1 MQTLYENG
9 TVLTMDERHPIAQ
22 ALLVQDGRIAV
33 VGDRDEALL
42 EVHADCERVDLAGG
56 CLLPAFIDAHS
67 HLTACATRYLQAD
80 LSGCTSFDALTARI
94 RNFIAENHVP
104 AGQWV
109 QAAGYDHTAM
119 REGRHPDRAVLDRAA
134 PEHPLLCAHI
144 SGHVGAVNTA
154 GLAALGITAETEPP
168 EGGKIDFE
176 TGYLAE
182 AALVQYQQ
190 RIPMPGLDAL
200 LAAYDRA
207 QALYASYGIATAQEG
222 MMPPALA
229 PLYRALIDRRA
240 LRLDVVG
247 YADFAEADAVR
258 EALPDAVGKYSGRFR
273 LGGYKI
279 FLDGSP
285 QARTAWLRAPYVGT
299 EDCGMGTMR
308 DAQVREAL
316 LRAKADGM
324 QLLAHCN
331 GDAACC
337 QYLDACAAVGGVN
350 GLRPV
355 MIHAQLLPPEFLP
368 EVMAYGM
375 IPSFFVG
382 HVKYWGDV
390 HLQNLGP
397 ERAAQISPAGS
408 ALKLGLPFTFH
419 QDAPVIQPNM
429 LETVSIAATRR
440 TAAGRILGPVE
451 AVPTAAGL
459 RAVTANAAY
468 QYFEEDEKGTLTP
481 GKRADLVW
489 IDRCPLDVPPE
500 ELTDLRIQRTV
511 KDGTIIF
518 EL

>member
-9 TVLTMDERHPIAQ
+9 TVLTMDERHPVAQ
-22 ALLVQDGRIAV
+22 ALLVRDGRIAA

-42 EVHADCERVDLAGG
+42 EAHADCRRVDLAGG

-67 HLTACATRYLQAD
+67 HITACATAGLQAD
-80 LSGCTSFDALTARI
+80 LSGCTSAEDLIARVQ
-94 RNFIAENHVP
+94 RFIAENRVP

-109 QAAGYDHTAM
+109 QARGYDQTKM

-134 PEHPLLCAHI
+134 PDHPLICVHI
-144 SGHVGAVNTA
+144 SGHVGVVNTA

-168 EGGKIDFE
+168 EGGAIDFAA
-176 TGYLAE
+176 GFLAE
-182 AALVQYQQ
+182 TALVQYQQ
-190 RIPMPGLDAL
+190 RIPMAGLDAL

-207 QALYASYGIATAQEG
+207 QTLYASYGIATAQEG
-222 MMPPALA
+222 MLPLALA

-247 YADFAEADAVR
+247 YADFAAADAIR
-258 EALPDAVGKYSGRFR
+258 EALPDAVRQYSGRFR

-299 EDCGMGTMR
+299 EERGMGTMR

-316 LRAKADGM
+316 LRAQADGM

-337 QYLDACAAVGGVN
+337 QYLDACAAVGGTR

-355 MIHAQLLPPEFLP
+355 MIHAQMLPPEFLP
-368 EVMAYGM
+368 EVLADGI

-382 HVKYWGDV
+382 HVRYWGDV
-390 HLQNLGP
+390 HLKNLGP

-408 ALKLGLPFTFH
+408 ALKLGIPFTFH

-440 TAAGRILGPVE
+440 TAEGRILGPAQ

-468 QYFEEDEKGTLTP
+468 QYFEEGEKGTLTP

-489 IDRCPLDVPPE
+489 LDRCPLDVPAE
-500 ELTDLRIQRTV
+500 ELPNLRVQQTI
-511 KDGTIIF
+511 KDGTVIF